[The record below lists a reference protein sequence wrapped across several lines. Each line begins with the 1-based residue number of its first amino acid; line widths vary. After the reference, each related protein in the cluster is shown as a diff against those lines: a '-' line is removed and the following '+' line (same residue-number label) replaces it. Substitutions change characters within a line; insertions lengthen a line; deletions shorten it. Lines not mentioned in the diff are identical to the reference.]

1 MLPVT
6 LIASRKLSAV
16 TAAALLACAA
26 VPALAAPAPYTF
38 QPVAVPNDNFTQLLG
53 INNAGTI
60 VGYHGAGTFAANPNK
75 GFVFTQPNTFT
86 SENFPNSAQT
96 QVVGINNLGASVGF
110 YVDAAGTTHGFD
122 RSSGGVYTKVDAPNT
137 AFNQVLGNNDQNLEV
152 GYSTIDPN
160 GATAQQAFVQRNGSF
175 TSLGFFMPAGTGN
188 SQATDINNADS
199 VSGFY
204 VDVGGV
210 SHGFLILGGNTFTTL
225 DVPGATGTQALGLN
239 DAGQVDGFYLDA
251 KGLAHGFIE
260 QGGLYQTV
268 DVPGALQTTINGIN
282 DKGQIV
288 GFYLDAQ
295 ENTVGF
301 VGTPAPVP
309 EPATVALMATG
320 LIGLWLQRRSR
331 RKN

>member
-1 MLPVT
+1 MLPVS
-6 LIASRKLSAV
+6 LIASRNLSAV

-26 VPALAAPAPYTF
+26 APALAGPTPYTF

-60 VGYHGAGTFAANPNK
+60 VGYHGAGTSAANPNQ

-86 SENFPNSAQT
+86 SENFPNSVQT

-122 RSSGGVYTKVDAPNT
+122 RTSGGVYTKVHAPNT
-137 AFNQVLGNNDQNLEV
+137 AFNQLLGNNDQNLEV
-152 GYSTIDPN
+152 GYSTTDPN
-160 GATAQQAFVQRNGSF
+160 GATGQQAFVQHNGF
-175 TSLGFFMPAGTGN
+175 TYLSVFMPAGTGN

-204 VDVGGV
+204 VDLGGV
-210 SHGFLILGGNTFTTL
+210 SHGFLISGGNTFTTL

-251 KGLAHGFIE
+251 RGLSHGFIE

-282 DKGQIV
+282 DKGQLV

-295 ENTVGF
+295 ENTIGF
-301 VGTPAPVP
+301 VATPAP
-309 EPATVALMATG
+309 EPATVVLTAAGLM
-320 LIGLWLQRRSR
+320 GLWMQRRLH
-331 RKN
+331 RKS

>member
-26 VPALAAPAPYTF
+26 VPALAAPYTF
-38 QPVAVPNDNFTQLLG
+38 QPVAVRNDNFTQLLG

-60 VGYHGAGTFAANPNK
+60 VGYHGAGTFAVNPNK

-86 SENFPNSAQT
+86 IENFPNSAQT

-251 KGLAHGFIE
+251 
-260 QGGLYQTV
+260 
-268 DVPGALQTTINGIN
+268 
-282 DKGQIV
+282 
-288 GFYLDAQ
+288 Q